1 MSKIDL
7 HIHTVYSD
15 GTFTPAEVVR
25 MAKNLG
31 IMTISITDHDSVRGV
46 KEALRAGEE
55 MGVEVIPGVE
65 ISADMGKDEIHIL
78 GYYLNWEDKKFL
90 SQLEIFQQ
98 TRIQRNDKL
107 LRRLDEL
114 GMRVDHQELARI
126 APRGVIGRLH
136 IARLMVEKGYVS
148 SIERA
153 FEDWI
158 NPGKP
163 AYVKRIKVS
172 PVKVISLITE
182 AGGIPVL
189 AHPFLSKRDDLIPD
203 LVKSGLQGIE
213 IYHSSHSP
221 VATEHYRALAK
232 KYNLLITGGSDC
244 HGLAKDRILMG
255 RVNVSLN
262 VLAELK
268 RKAGIKERVEVPLNN
283 PQSEN

>member
-25 MAKNLG
+25 IAKNLG
-31 IMTISITDHDSVRGV
+31 ITAISITDHDSVKGV

-78 GYYLNWEDKKFL
+78 GYYLNWEDEKFL

-98 TRIQRNDKL
+98 TRVQRNDKL

-114 GMRVDHQELARI
+114 GMRVDRQELARI
-126 APRGVIGRLH
+126 APRGVISRLH

-148 SIERA
+148 SIGGA
-153 FEDWI
+153 FEDWL

-163 AYVKRIKVS
+163 AYVERIKVL
-172 PVKVISLITE
+172 PAKIISLITE

-203 LVKSGLQGIE
+203 LVKFGLQGIE

-221 VATEHYRALAK
+221 VATEHYRVLAK
-232 KYNLLITGGSDC
+232 RYNLLITGGSDC

-255 RVNVSLN
+255 RVNVPLK
-262 VLAELK
+262 VLDELK
-268 RKAGIKERVEVPLNN
+268 RKAGIKEKVELPLNN
-283 PQSEN
+283 PPLEN